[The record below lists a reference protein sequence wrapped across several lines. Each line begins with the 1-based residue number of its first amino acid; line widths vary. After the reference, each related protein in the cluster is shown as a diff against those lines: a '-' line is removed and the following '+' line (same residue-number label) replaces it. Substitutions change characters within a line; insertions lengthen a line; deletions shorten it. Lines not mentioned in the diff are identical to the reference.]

1 MLELPE
7 SYTIAGQLDEI
18 VKGKQIEQ
26 VVAGASPHKFAFFN
40 GEPEAC
46 REILLGMRV
55 DRATSYGGYVEIEF
69 GDKRLLLGDGVNI
82 RYLEA
87 KEKKPKK
94 HQLLLTFEDES
105 ALVFSVAMYGAIW
118 AYAEGENDNYYHR
131 VAREKPSPLSG
142 EFDRECFDGIVA
154 AAKKNTSAKALLATE
169 QRIPGLGNGCL
180 QDILF
185 NARVNPRTKL
195 EYLTEEERSRLF
207 DSVKG
212 TLHQM
217 TVKGGRD
224 TEKDIFGMKGGY
236 KSILSKNTYK
246 TPCPVCGGAIIKE
259 AYLGGSVYFCPNCQ
273 PNKND

>member
-18 VKGKQIEQ
+18 IRGKQIEQ

-40 GEPEAC
+40 GEPEDC
-46 REILLGMRV
+46 RELLLGMCV
-55 DRATSYGGYVEIEF
+55 DKAISYGGYVEIEF

-87 KEKKPKK
+87 KEKQPKK
-94 HQLLLTFEDES
+94 HQLLLTFEDET

-118 AYAEGENDNYYHR
+118 AYVEGENDNYYHQ

-142 EFDRECFDGIVA
+142 KFDREWFDAIVA
-154 AAKKNTSAKALLATE
+154 AAKQNTSAKALLATE

-195 EYLTEEERSRLF
+195 EYLTAEELRHLF
-207 DSVKG
+207 GSVKA

-217 TVKGGRD
+217 TIKGGRV
-224 TEKDIFGMKGGY
+224 TEKDIFGMKGEY

-246 TPCPVCGGAIIKE
+246 VPCPVCGSAIVKE
-259 AYLGGSVYFCPNCQ
+259 TYLGGSIYYCPNCQ
-273 PNKND
+273 PIKNS

>member
-18 VKGKQIEQ
+18 IRGKQIEQ

-40 GEPEAC
+40 GEPEDC
-46 REILLGMRV
+46 RDLLAGMKA
-55 DRATSYGGYVEIEF
+55 DRAEAYGGYVELVL

-87 KEKKPKK
+87 KEKPPKK

-105 ALVFSVAMYGAIW
+105 MLAFSVAMYGAIW
-118 AYAEGENDNYYHR
+118 AYTEGENDNYYHQ

-142 EFDRECFDGIVA
+142 EFDRKWFDGIVS
-154 AAKKNTSAKALLATE
+154 AAKPNTSAKALLATE

-195 EYLTEEERSRLF
+195 EALTGEELTRIF
-207 DSVKG
+207 DAVKA

-217 TVKGGRD
+217 TVQGGRD

-236 KSILSKNTYK
+236 KGILSKNTYK
-246 TPCPVCGGAIIKE
+246 SPCPVCGGSIVKE
-259 AYLGGSVYFCPNCQ
+259 AYLGGSVYYCPSCQ
-273 PNKND
+273 PIKKR

>member
-26 VVAGASPHKFAFFN
+26 VVAGASLHKFAFFN

-142 EFDRECFDGIVA
+142 EFDREWFDGIVA

-195 EYLTEEERSRLF
+195 EYLTEEELSRLF

-259 AYLGGSVYFCPNCQ
+259 AYLGGSVYYCPNCQ
-273 PNKND
+273 PNKKD